1 MNSSD
6 NNSRKTY
13 TPVAKAIHA
22 ITALLVLLNIAW
34 GLRMEHFPGFKH
46 GTPEWNEVLFFH
58 ASIGALVFWLTVV
71 RFVWR
76 AKHQPP
82 KESASMPAWQKLAS
96 KMVHWTLYAVLLA
109 LPFSGY
115 IHRLAGNH
123 PISFFGVFNWP
134 ILIDPNEPLRLVTDK
149 IHVGLAFLLMAL
161 LILHLGAVLKHTL
174 IDRDGILKRMF

>member
-1 MNSSD
+1 MNTSD
-6 NNSRKTY
+6 DNSRTTY

-22 ITALLVLLNIAW
+22 ITALLVLLNIGW
-34 GLRMEHFPGFKH
+34 GLHMEHFPGYKH
-46 GTPEWNEVLFFH
+46 GQPDWNDLLFFH

-82 KESASMPAWQKLAS
+82 KEPAAMPAWQKVAS
-96 KMVHWTLYAVLLA
+96 KVVHGALYLVLLA

-115 IHRLAGNH
+115 IHRMAGNH
-123 PISFFGVFNWP
+123 PVSFWGIFNWP
-134 ILIDPNEPLRLVTDK
+134 MLIDPNEPLRLLTDK
-149 IHVGLAFLLMAL
+149 IHVALALILIAL
-161 LILHLGAVLKHTL
+161 LVLHLGAVLKHTL